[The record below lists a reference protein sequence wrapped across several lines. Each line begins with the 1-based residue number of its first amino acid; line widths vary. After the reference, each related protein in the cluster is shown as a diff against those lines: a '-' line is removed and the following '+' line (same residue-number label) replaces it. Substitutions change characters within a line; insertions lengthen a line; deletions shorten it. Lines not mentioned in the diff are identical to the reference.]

1 MAATVLSTRR
11 TAPQAILDAA
21 YERFSHHGYRRT
33 SIEDV
38 ARAAGISRPSVYA
51 HFKSKEDL
59 FRAVSQ
65 RVHDEA
71 FAAAE
76 TALAGDG
83 PLGDR
88 LAAML
93 QAKFGSPL
101 AAIQSPSTALEL
113 LDENER
119 IAGDISAE
127 STRRYARLLRRLI
140 EGAVAAGE
148 LDPGRAGMSAKAL
161 AKLVA
166 DCARGLEW
174 MAVEPAGAGRH
185 QQRLSQLAA
194 LVTGLEAG

>member
-1 MAATVLSTRR
+1 VAATALSARR
-11 TAPQAILDAA
+11 TTPGAILDAA
-21 YERFSHHGYRRT
+21 YQRFSHYGYRRT

-38 ARAAGISRPSVYA
+38 ARAAGISRQSVYA

-71 FAAAE
+71 FTAAE

-83 PLGDR
+83 PLKER

-161 AKLVA
+161 AELVA
-166 DCARGLEW
+166 DCAHGLEW
-174 MAVEPAGAGRH
+174 MAVEPSGARRH
-185 QQRLSQLAA
+185 QIRLDQLAA
-194 LVTGLEAG
+194 LVGGLEA